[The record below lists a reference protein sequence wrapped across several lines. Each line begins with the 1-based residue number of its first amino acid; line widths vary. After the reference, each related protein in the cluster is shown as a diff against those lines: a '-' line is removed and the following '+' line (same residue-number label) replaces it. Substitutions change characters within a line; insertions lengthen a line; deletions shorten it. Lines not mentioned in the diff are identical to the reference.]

1 MQNLK
6 DVKFGR
12 NYRAEFEIGE
22 RGDNGIFIPKDYL
35 EIKYP
40 VTCNLLLDLGVYSA
54 ANKGVFQFYNLPRQV
69 QSQLWI
75 DDYELGKKYVKMKF
89 YAGYGDVMPL
99 CFEGIFLTCQSYRE
113 SGSVDWVT
121 EIQAFEGGGLL
132 KYGYVNATIAKGT
145 QLIDI
150 LDYMT
155 EKYDVK
161 PGYITPD
168 IPPLPRN
175 RTFIG
180 QTMDLL
186 NREYGGYD
194 IFIEKGELNIL
205 GPNDVVPGDIQ
216 VISAETGLLGSPKRA
231 NLHTEV
237 ETIFEPRLRTKQ
249 AINLYSNLMPEFNN
263 LYEVVRIVHKGII
276 SPVVSGKLITLATL
290 SLFPSG
296 QSNEVQKSVPTTYGG
311 QPTMGMWDKPCAGVV
326 TSPYGWRVNPVTKQR
341 KFHYGLDIGNNL
353 NTPIYAPAN
362 GTVAFKGCQG
372 ANGNKIKID
381 NGIINGKSVASTF
394 IHLNK
399 ILVNYGENVYK
410 GQQIG
415 LMGSTG
421 KYPNGKSSSTGPH
434 LHISIY
440 ENGEPENPT
449 KYIGNY

>member
-22 RGDNGIFIPKDYL
+22 RGENGVFIPKDFL

-40 VTCNLLLDLGVYSA
+40 VTCNLLLDLGVYST
-54 ANKGVFQFYNLPRQV
+54 ANTGVFQFYNLPRQV

-132 KYGYVNATIAKGT
+132 KYGYINATIAKDT
-145 QLIDI
+145 QLVDI

-216 VISAETGLLGSPKRA
+216 VISAETGLLGSPRRA
-231 NLHTEV
+231 NLYTEV

-276 SPVVSGKLITLATL
+276 SPVISGKLITSATL

-296 QSNEVQKSVPTTYGG
+296 QSNVLQRPVPTTYGG
-311 QPTMGMWDKPCAGVV
+311 QPTTGKWDKPCEGRI
-326 TSPYGWRVNPVTKQR
+326 TSPYGYR
-341 KFHYGLDIGNNL
+341 KPFMTDNGKMSSSNHKGIDIGAPTNAKV
-353 NTPIYAPAN
+353 IAPAN
-362 GTVAFKGCQG
+362 GKVQLAGWLDG
-372 ANGNKIKID
+372 YGNCIIVD
-381 NGIINGKSVASTF
+381 HGIINGKQVTSLYG
-394 IHLNK
+394 HLNK
-399 ILVNYGENVYK
+399 ILMGSGQVFK
-410 GQQIG
+410 GQEIG
-415 LMGSTG
+415 LVGATG
-421 KYPNGKSSSTGPH
+421 NARGPH
-434 LHISIY
+434 LHFEVM
-440 ENGEPENPT
+440 ENGEQVNPIQ
-449 KYIGNY
+449 YIGNY

>member
-22 RGDNGIFIPKDYL
+22 RVDNGIFIPKDSL

-40 VTCNLLLDLGVYSA
+40 VTCNLLLDLGVYST
-54 ANKGVFQFYNLPRQV
+54 ANMGVFQFYNLPRQV

-113 SGSVDWVT
+113 SGSVDWIT

-132 KYGYVNATIAKGT
+132 KYGYINATISKGT
-145 QLIDI
+145 ELIDI

-168 IPPLPRN
+168 ISPLPRN

-231 NLHTEV
+231 NLFAEV

-249 AINLYSNLMPEFNN
+249 AISLYSNLMPEFNN
-263 LYEVVRIVHKGII
+263 LYEVVRIVHKGVI
-276 SPVVSGKLITLATL
+276 SPVISGKLITAATL

-296 QSNEVQKSVPTTYGG
+296 QSNEVQRPAPTTYGG
-311 QPTMGMWDKPCAGVV
+311 QPTTGKWDKPCKGVV
-326 TSPYGWRVNPVTKQR
+326 TSPYGNRYHPIDKIW
-341 KFHYGLDIGNNL
+341 KFHHGLDIGAPL

-362 GTVAFKGCQG
+362 GVVTFSAYEG
-372 ANGNKIKID
+372 ANGNCIRID
-381 NGIINGKSVASTF
+381 HGVINGKNVKSTL
-394 IHLNK
+394 IHMNK
-399 ILVNYGENVYK
+399 LLVGKIPVYK

-415 LMGSTG
+415 LVGSTG
-421 KYPNGKSSSTGPH
+421 NSTGPH

-440 ENGEPENPT
+440 ENGKPVNPID
-449 KYIGNY
+449 YIGKY